1 MDVPLKSEEH
11 RRNVPI
17 ERPKAVSKKPPHLPI
32 NVNVAFN
39 KTEIISLNKT
49 QRSEKYHYENVIVHF
64 DLKGAPPTVD
74 YFLVLLRLVQQ
85 AGATGVLIEWE
96 DMFPWSGKLESVKST
111 NAYTIAEV
119 RKILQTAKNLELEV
133 IPLVQTFGH
142 MEWILKYEEFRKYR
156 ESDSFP
162 QVICLGNPEAV
173 ALAEE
178 AVKQVA
184 SIHREYDLKRFH
196 IGADEAF
203 QVFVFITE
211 ALKSYVYEKCEQNC
225 ILKIIVFGH
234 LMVRIFYLFSFF
246 WNL

>member
-1 MDVPLKSEEH
+1 MLCFNWLLNDTGYQGKDRKVLPPL
-11 RRNVPI
+11 
-17 ERPKAVSKKPPHLPI
+17 
-32 NVNVAFN
+32 
-39 KTEIISLNKT
+39 
-49 QRSEKYHYENVIVHF
+49 
-64 DLKGAPPTVD
+64 
-74 YFLVLLRLVQQ
+74 
-85 AGATGVLIEWE
+85 
-96 DMFPWSGKLESVKST
+96 
-111 NAYTIAEV
+111 
-119 RKILQTAKNLELEV
+119 
-133 IPLVQTFGH
+133 
-142 MEWILKYEEFRKYR
+142 
-156 ESDSFP
+156 